1 MTELQIGDQTIRY
14 DREATAAIYAT
25 SQHGDAEE
33 CGCPECQNFARQR
46 SSAYPETFLAL
57 LEQLGIDPQKEGEV
71 FYGCPVD
78 DGCHMYGGW
87 FFLVG
92 ELIEAGETNT
102 IMADSHTFRFFF
114 TSVCPNALAFR
125 NGPLLA
131 IEFMTHV
138 RWVLPNPPKSTGP
151 ASAG

>member
-25 SQHGDAEE
+25 IQHGDAEE

-102 IMADSHTFRFFF
+102 MMADSHTFRFFF

-138 RWVLPNPPKSTGP
+138 RLVLPNPPKSTGP